1 MEQQILLDVLEYDYL
16 FLGTGLIDS
25 LLAAC
30 LSKAKKK
37 ILVLDIDKSY
47 SSSLQTVNLK
57 EFLAFLNP
65 QNVDD
70 SSQCL
75 KKNNI
80 FKKFWYDKKLFSE
93 EDFQKNMNLYEY
105 KSFNI
110 DLQPKLL
117 FSTSLSVDLMKE
129 ADMDKYMEFR
139 AIHSIFH
146 YDNQNNKFLLTPSSK
161 GQIFIHKDLNL
172 FEKRTLFKTLQ
183 CFINIFHAKHDVKVD
198 VNSTAEFD
206 KAIEIDTEFLS
217 NYEKFKNETCVNF
230 LEALGLQEKIKNI
243 LLYTLA
249 NIEYNV
255 EISKKVVTTEELFT
269 RMFKF
274 IKSLGVHSSLPYLY
288 TIYGTGDIPQAYA
301 RIAAVY
307 GATYIINE
315 SLKIE
320 KVQKNEEKFEI
331 FCNIAGENKF
341 FTCKQI
347 VVGMEYQKT
356 LPKIFEEKLREIMPQ
371 QIKEDFNYLLRM
383 VLVFKGEFLVEKEEN
398 NEIIEEN
405 IKKLPL
411 IYVIPPKNGLLK
423 NLHPI
428 TCIFFGNNTYSAPKG
443 KFLVCVKTALEDKN
457 VDFEEFSKNL
467 HQFILKEIKT
477 EENQWE
483 LTFSSGYIQEKN
495 EGFPEENLNHGVFFI
510 KNNDFDIDLDKYFQE
525 FIDKISI
532 IVPELFKNKKDNF
545 FVSEMPL
552 GENSDELEGKDH
564 EINKIL
570 QNLDKIILSQK
581 EKKPEE
587 EEEKN
592 EN

>member
-30 LSKAKKK
+30 ISKAKKK

-47 SSSLQTVNLK
+47 SSSLQTVNFK
-57 EFLAFLNP
+57 EFLTFLNP
-65 QNVDD
+65 QNADD
-70 SSQCL
+70 SSSCL

-80 FKKFWYDKKLFSE
+80 FKNFWYDKKLFSE
-93 EDFQKNMNLYEY
+93 EDFQKNMNMYEY

-146 YDNQNNKFLLTPSSK
+146 YDNQNKKFLLTPSSK
-161 GQIFIHKDLNL
+161 GQIFVHKDLNL

-183 CFINIFHAKHDVKVD
+183 CFINIFHAKHNVKVD

-206 KAIEIDTEFLS
+206 KTIEIDKEFLM

-249 NIEYNV
+249 NVEYNV
-255 EISKKVVTTEELFT
+255 ETSKKIITTEELFI

-315 SLKIE
+315 GLKIE
-320 KVQKNEEKFEI
+320 RIQKNQEKFEI
-331 FCNIAGENKF
+331 FTNIAGENKF

-347 VVGMEYQKT
+347 VVGMEYRTT
-356 LPKIFEEKLREIMPQ
+356 LPRIFEEKLRDMCPQ
-371 QIKEDFNYLLRM
+371 QTKENFNYLLRM
-383 VLVFKGEFLVEKEEN
+383 VLIFKGDFLVEKEET
-398 NEIIEEN
+398 NEINEEN
-405 IKKLPL
+405 LKKLPL
-411 IYVIPPKNGLLK
+411 IYVIPPNNESLK
-423 NLHPI
+423 NMHPI
-428 TCIFFGNNTYSAPKG
+428 TCIFFGSNTYSAPKG
-443 KFLVCVKTALEDKN
+443 KFLVCVKTVVEDKN
-457 VDFEEFSKNL
+457 IDCEGFSKNL
-467 HQFILKEIKT
+467 HQFILQEIKT
-477 EENQWE
+477 EENQWD
-483 LTFSSGYIQEKN
+483 LIFSSAYIQEKI
-495 EGFPEENLNHGVFFI
+495 EDLSTENPDHGVFFI
-510 KNNDFDIDLDKYFQE
+510 KNNDFDVDLDQYFQE
-525 FIDKISI
+525 FIDKIAI
-532 IVPELFKNKKDNF
+532 ILPGEFKNKKANF
-545 FVSEMPL
+545 FDNEIIA

-564 EINKIL
+564 EINKLL
-570 QNLDKIILSQK
+570 QNLDKIVLTK
-581 EKKPEE
+581 NEKKPD

-592 EN
+592 